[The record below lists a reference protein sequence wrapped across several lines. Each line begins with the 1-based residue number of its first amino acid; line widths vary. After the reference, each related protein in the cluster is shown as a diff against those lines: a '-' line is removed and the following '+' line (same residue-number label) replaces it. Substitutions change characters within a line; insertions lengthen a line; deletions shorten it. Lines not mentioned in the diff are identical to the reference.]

1 MTILAGL
8 PLHPLVVHAAVVL
21 LPLAALGV
29 VLIAV
34 FPKLRRHYSTLVVL
48 LSGAALLVM
57 PIASKTGEDLT
68 RYVDHTQAMKD
79 HVAMG
84 ESGSVAAV
92 AVLVAACLLWWMER
106 RARRSRGTLGK
117 FIVVMSVLV
126 AIAATAQIVRIG
138 HSGATSAWAKE
149 SVAQPHTGWGGE
161 GEFGE

>member
-1 MTILAGL
+1 MVLIAGL

-29 VLIAV
+29 IAIAV
-34 FPKLRRHYSTLVVL
+34 FPKLRRHFSTFVVL

-84 ESGSVAAV
+84 ESGTVAAF
-92 AVLVAACLLWWMER
+92 AVLIAACLLWWMER
-106 RARRSRGTLGK
+106 SPRRSRSAMGK
-117 FIVVMSVLV
+117 AIVALSVLV
-126 AIAATAQIVRIG
+126 AIVATAQIVRIG
-138 HSGATSAWAKE
+138 HSGASSAWAKE
-149 SVAQPHTGWGGE
+149 SVAQPHAGWGEE
-161 GEFGE
+161 GE